1 MKVVINRNYKNM
13 SFGKNNILINCPTI
27 NSYNNKHRKTLGGI
41 ESLVLSLAD
50 ELSKRKFN
58 ITLSSSCKKTFIKND
73 ISYVPIDKIKKN
85 PQKFIFNSIISTNDA
100 TIFNDF
106 KENQNKIIWLHNKL
120 QIEKSIRK
128 KQFFSIIKNNFNI
141 VYVSDYLKD
150 LISFSEQKY
159 SGMLANLQSQGDTK
173 ALEKITVLQRDI
185 KEWVV
190 KYNISFKI
198 INI

>member
-85 PQKFIFNSIISTNDA
+85 PQKIIFNSIISTNDA

-106 KENQNKIIWLHNKL
+106 KENQSYSFYGSCVGRRILGKKFIFVDV
-120 QIEKSIRK
+120 IEC
-128 KQFFSIIKNNFNI
+128 
-141 VYVSDYLKD
+141 
-150 LISFSEQKY
+150 E
-159 SGMLANLQSQGDTK
+159 
-173 ALEKITVLQRDI
+173 EP
-185 KEWVV
+185 
-190 KYNISFKI
+190 
-198 INI
+198 